1 VVARSAPRISSRT
14 RPTSG
19 IILRGMAET
28 VRVCDAREK
37 GVALSLCI
45 EVDGGGGG
53 ACNGGVMGKG
63 VVGPSDTGIADVDGR
78 SVG

>member
-1 VVARSAPRISSRT
+1 VVASIAPRISSRT

-28 VRVCDAREK
+28 VRVCASREE
-37 GVALSLCI
+37 GAALSVCI
-45 EVDGGGGG
+45 EADGGGGG
-53 ACNGGVMGKG
+53 ACNGGAMGNG
-63 VVGPSDTGIADVDGR
+63 VVGPSNAGIAEVDGN